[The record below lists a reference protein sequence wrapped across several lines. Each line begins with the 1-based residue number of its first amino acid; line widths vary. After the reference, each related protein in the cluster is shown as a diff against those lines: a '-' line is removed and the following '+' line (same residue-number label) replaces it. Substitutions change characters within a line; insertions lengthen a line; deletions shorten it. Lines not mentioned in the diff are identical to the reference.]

1 MLVFKE
7 NVKGWTSHKSFT
19 PESGVSCSGDYY
31 TFNNG
36 KLYLHHDKNV
46 DRNTFYG
53 NYTDSSIDLLLND
66 APSISKNFVAIN
78 YEGSQS
84 RVLNYSTTSVVN
96 EFGNAVAL
104 SDAEAYKA
112 VKAVFK
118 TVYADDVQKTGISSV
133 DVDEI
138 IEVDRP
144 AEKSYQPGHPKA
156 DKDGFIYTAAVNV
169 DEELVEMLEASRQY
183 ENNVEM
189 VTTLRGLMMRTIN
202 MGK

>member
-1 MLVFKE
+1 ME
-7 NVKGWTSHKSFT
+7 N
-19 PESGVSCSGDYY
+19 
-31 TFNNG
+31 
-36 KLYLHHDKNV
+36 
-46 DRNTFYG
+46 R
-53 NYTDSSIDLLLND
+53 
-66 APSISKNFVAIN
+66 
-78 YEGSQS
+78 
-84 RVLNYSTTSVVN
+84 
-96 EFGNAVAL
+96 L
-104 SDAEAYKA
+104 SDIKNIFDIASRGMSAQM
-112 VKAVFK
+112 VRLN
-118 TVYADDVQKTGISSV
+118 TVASNLANARSVASSDDVQKTGISSV